1 MSLSLSDKLAK
12 FIKTDEFK
20 EKSSH
25 FQRMIILGEKIYGR
39 RYDLKLTQSELAK
52 RAQTTQRIIS
62 ELESGRYAPSNG
74 IGEELYDKL
83 ANALEI
89 DRDYLFSDKIDRRTF
104 ELFAYIG
111 GKLNWKWDIMQFMK
125 LPYFIDLE
133 SVKTKGFKISNLTY
147 LRYEFG
153 PFDKNIYSYRIL
165 FEGKRPQVE
174 FCYITDF
181 ITDIDKTLQNL
192 PIHNGEKLKI
202 MTYETAPMKKLG
214 ATIGGKEGWNEK
226 LDLNSK

>member
-1 MSLSLSDKLAK
+1 MSLSQSDKLDQ

-39 RYDLKLTQSELAK
+39 RNDLGLTQTDLAK

-83 ANALEI
+83 AEALEI
-89 DRDYLFSDKIDRRTF
+89 DRDYLFSEKIDRRTF
-104 ELFAYIG
+104 ELFAFIG
-111 GKLNWKWDIMQFMK
+111 DKLEWKWDIMQFMK
-125 LPYFIDLE
+125 LPYFVDLE
-133 SVKTKGFKISNLTY
+133 FVKSKGFKLSNLDY
-147 LRYEFG
+147 QRYEYG
-153 PFDKNIYSYRIL
+153 PFDKNIYTYRNL
-165 FEGKRPQVE
+165 FEGKHPKVKYS
-174 FCYITDF
+174 YIADF
-181 ITDIDKTLQNL
+181 IDDIETTLKTL
-192 PIHNGEKLKI
+192 PVRNGDRLKKL
-202 MTYETAPMKKLG
+202 TYETAPMKKLG

-226 LDLNSK
+226 LDLNS